1 MHILNRLKATTE
13 DLPEIFNGDCI
24 PMITELV
31 NDGNVQFLDQ
41 VCSHHKV
48 FVCFFL
54 VLLPLFWAAD
64 LVRINCMAFYLIFQ
78 SVQ

>member
-1 MHILNRLKATTE
+1 MVKTESPSEWLIGSIFQVFETEDEVQNPNILNRHKATTE

-41 VCSHHKV
+41 VRLYV
-48 FVCFFL
+48 
-54 VLLPLFWAAD
+54 
-64 LVRINCMAFYLIFQ
+64 
-78 SVQ
+78 